1 MVKLIFWFS
10 FFIIFYAYFGYL
22 LMLLLLSFFKKR
34 KFSKKPFEPT
44 VSLIIPVH
52 NGERMIS
59 DKLKNTLS
67 LEYPRVKLEII
78 VSSDGSTDQTN
89 PIIRRFEDQEIKLV
103 ALPQRQGKAAALNK
117 GLEVSKGEIIVFSDV
132 SIMLEKDSLRQI
144 VQNFASDQIGCVSGE
159 DHIISTDGGEGL
171 YGKYE
176 LFLRRLESSLSSIVG
191 ASGCFYAQRRDL
203 IDPFPVGM
211 APDFFSVLNVI
222 KKGYLAIS
230 DQEAKGVMS
239 SISTAGEEFPRKIR
253 TILRGMTTLFH
264 QRALLNP
271 FRYPFFSFQLLSHK
285 VIRWSVPFFMVIMFV
300 TNLFLMKEWFY
311 SLLLML
317 QIVFYGLAVFGLLWS
332 EGIHVSRVFR
342 FPSYFFLSNMATLF
356 AWIKYFLGE
365 RQEIWKPSGRA

>member
-1 MVKLIFWFS
+1 MIKLIFWFS
-10 FFIIFYAYFGYL
+10 FSTIFYAYFGYP
-22 LMLLLLSFFKKR
+22 LMLLLFSFFKKR
-34 KFSKKPFEPT
+34 EFSKKPFEPT

-59 DKLKNTLS
+59 DKLKNTLM
-67 LEYPRVKLEII
+67 LEYPREKLEII

-89 PIIRRFEDQEIKLV
+89 PIIRRFEDQGIKLV

-117 GLEVSKGEIIVFSDV
+117 GLEVSKGEIIIFSDV
-132 SIMLEKDSLRQI
+132 SIMLEKDSLKQI

-159 DHIISTDGGEGL
+159 DYIISTDGGEGL

-203 IDPFPVGM
+203 IDPFPAGM

-230 DQEAKGVMS
+230 DQKAKGVMS
-239 SISTAGEEFPRKIR
+239 SISTVGEEFPRKIR

-271 FRYPFFSFQLLSHK
+271 FRYPFLSFQLLSHK